1 MISEAPRGVNGH
13 SALSDGA
20 LRSLSQTAS
29 SHAKPA
35 LCRPTLPASA
45 ERSFELAV
53 GLQEARSG
61 RVTKSHQ
68 SLFFDLADPLSS
80 DA

>member
-1 MISEAPRGVNGH
+1 MISEAFRGVNGR
-13 SALSDGA
+13 SALSDRA

-35 LCRPTLPASA
+35 LCRPPLPAPA

-68 SLFFDLADPLSS
+68 GLFFDLADPLSR